1 VIARLTR
8 WLRATWSTPID
19 QAPDVPELT
28 RLDALRGIIAGA
40 VVETSEH
47 CAGHRPAIKP
57 SGRDRLR
64 GPAHASFY
72 VSLCEE
78 PVDGAVFAAQYARP
92 RKQRAHTA
100 KVLPMRKQA
109 RA

>member
-1 VIARLTR
+1 MIARLTR
-8 WLRATWSTPID
+8 WLGATWSTPID

-40 VVETSEH
+40 VVETPEH
-47 CAGHRPAIKP
+47 CVGHRPMVEP
-57 SGRDRLR
+57 SGRDRLQ

-72 VSLCEE
+72 TSLREE
-78 PVDGAVFAAQYARP
+78 PPDATFATQYKRS
-92 RKQRAHTA
+92 RRRRGQTA
-100 KVLPMRKQA
+100 KVLPMRERA